1 MPIKTKVIDVDENL
15 RVARTIEVAVGSKTV
30 VTPKRALSASKSK
43 HYDEA
48 SLSNKVVRGF
58 VEVYRRVDRERLRR
72 AISDRSCELRFNRE
86 LTSLLK
92 KAVGDIT
99 VGLIEYDV
107 EDGKPE
113 EREAEHLFHL
123 LNSPLLDILVL
134 PIVPKVPC
142 DDYLKFLKGFVNAY
156 ESTSSRATLVP
167 VIPHYSISDVVKLF
181 EYYAKEDRVSK
192 NLICVDF
199 NGGNPVSQYTFVSNI
214 AREVQRLEKEY
225 GEPCV
230 KYGVNLKYGKATK
243 KQQVVPAKDII
254 IFAMGFNVFGA
265 NHKVVPISS
274 GIGDYELG
282 TKVFNRADYGYYSV
296 GMAEKFVSEVGD
308 FEVKLA
314 DVLRDARLA
323 KVFNAERHG
332 LEAFEIS
339 RAIDEGNL
347 IKYIK
352 SKPKIAEDQKTL
364 KRVLEV
370 NRATY
375 EEGLSK
381 YL

>member
-1 MPIKTKVIDVDENL
+1 M
-15 RVARTIEVAVGSKTV
+15 
-30 VTPKRALSASKSK
+30 
-43 HYDEA
+43 
-48 SLSNKVVRGF
+48 
-58 VEVYRRVDRERLRR
+58 
-72 AISDRSCELRFNRE
+72 
-86 LTSLLK
+86 
-92 KAVGDIT
+92 
-99 VGLIEYDV
+99 
-107 EDGKPE
+107 
-113 EREAEHLFHL
+113 
-123 LNSPLLDILVL
+123 
-134 PIVPKVPC
+134 
-142 DDYLKFLKGFVNAY
+142 
-156 ESTSSRATLVP
+156 
-167 VIPHYSISDVVKLF
+167 
-181 EYYAKEDRVSK
+181 SK

-214 AREVQRLEKEY
+214 AREVQRLENEY
-225 GEPCV
+225 GEPCA
-230 KYGVNLKYGKATK
+230 KYGKATK
-243 KQQVVPAKDII
+243 KQQVVPAKDVMV
-254 IFAMGFNVFGA
+254 FAMGFNVFGA

-274 GIGDYELG
+274 GVGDYELG
-282 TKVFNRADYGYYSV
+282 TKVFNRADYGYYSIK
-296 GMAEKFVSEVGD
+296 MAEKFVSEVGD

-339 RAIDEGNL
+339 RAIGEGDL

-352 SKPKIAEDQKTL
+352 SKPRIAEDQKTL